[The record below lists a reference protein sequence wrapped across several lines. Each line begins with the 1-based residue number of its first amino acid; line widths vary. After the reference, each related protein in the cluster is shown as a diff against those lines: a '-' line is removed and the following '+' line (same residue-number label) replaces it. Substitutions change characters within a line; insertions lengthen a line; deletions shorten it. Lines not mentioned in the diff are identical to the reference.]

1 MTDPF
6 TALKSPQMADMNAD
20 ADDAD
25 ADAGALGIEYFLYGM
40 DFFRCC
46 GVTALYIT
54 GHYGVESSPPRRR
67 ALFYGIGFDGV
78 TTFPNMLGPRERIC

>member
-25 ADAGALGIEYFLYGM
+25 ADAGALGIEYFIYG
-40 DFFRCC
+40 FLSLLRSNCPIYNW
-46 GVTALYIT
+46 ALWSGIFPA
-54 GHYGVESSPPRRR
+54 SP
-67 ALFYGIGFDGV
+67 
-78 TTFPNMLGPRERIC
+78 